1 MDRNEIYRR
10 IPGVDRL
17 MQDGAV
23 RKMTESYGYDQVLD
37 AVRQVL
43 DKIRKKL
50 GEIQS
55 DEEAAQELD
64 HLPDQ
69 IEDILKGWSR
79 YDLRRVINATGI
91 ILHTGLG
98 RAPLGEKAAAHAM
111 QITSGYSNLEYDLES
126 GERGDRSAHF
136 EKVICRITGFEAAM
150 AVNNNA
156 AAVFL
161 TLAALAG
168 GGDVIVSR
176 GELVE
181 IGGKFRVPEMM
192 EVSRARLKEVG
203 TTNRTHLS
211 DYENAV
217 GADTRAFLKVHTSN
231 YRIVGFTSSVS
242 LEELCGLR
250 EKYNIPVIEDLGSG
264 VFVDLKEYGLPY
276 EPTVQ
281 EAAAGGA
288 DVVTFSGDKLLG
300 GPQAGIIA
308 GKKEYIDRIR
318 RHPLARVLR
327 IDKFTAAA
335 LEAVLMEYLD
345 PETAEADIPALRMLT
360 CPLRYVKQ
368 DADTLAGMIRAVL
381 REGEK
386 KEENRLPD
394 AGEAD
399 ETVYETLVP
408 ITAGE
413 CRAAAGGGAMPGTE
427 IRSYA
432 VYFEPVQITPS
443 ELDRRM
449 RRLEIPVI
457 GRIQEGRYFLD
468 MRTVDEREIPYIA
481 EAFRGG
487 SILKKG

>member
-17 MQDGAV
+17 MQDEAV
-23 RKMTESYGYDQVLD
+23 RKMTERYGYDPVLD
-37 AVRQVL
+37 AVHQAL

-55 DEEAAQELD
+55 EEEAERELD

-69 IEDILKGWSR
+69 IEDILKEWSR
-79 YDLRRVINATGI
+79 YDLRRVINGTGI

-98 RAPLGEKAAAHAM
+98 RAPLGEKAAAHAS
-111 QITSGYSNLEYDLES
+111 QIASGYSNLEYDLES
-126 GERGDRSAHF
+126 GKRGDRSAHF

-168 GGDVIVSR
+168 GGEVIVSR

-211 DYENAV
+211 DYGNAV
-217 GADTRAFLKVHTSN
+217 GTDTKAFLKVHTSN
-231 YRIVGFTSSVS
+231 YRIVGFTSAVS

-250 EKYNIPVIEDLGSG
+250 EKYGVPVIEDLGSG
-264 VFVDLKEYGLPY
+264 VFVDLKEYGLQY

-281 EAAAGGA
+281 EAAEGGA

-335 LEAVLMEYLD
+335 LESVLSAYLD
-345 PETAEADIPALRMLT
+345 PDTAVAEIPVLHMLT
-360 CPLRYVKQ
+360 CPLRYVRQ
-368 DADTLAGMIRAVL
+368 DAETLAGMIRAVL
-381 REGEK
+381 REEK
-386 KEENRLPD
+386 RTAENHLTDGGKAEEK
-394 AGEAD
+394 GC
-399 ETVYETLVP
+399 ETLVC
-408 ITAGE
+408 ISTGE
-413 CRAAAGGGAMPGTE
+413 CRAAAGGGAMPGAE
-427 IRSYA
+427 VQSYA
-432 VYFEPVQITPS
+432 VYFEPVQITAA

-449 RRLEIPVI
+449 RNLEIPVI
-457 GRIQEGRYFLD
+457 GRIQEGKYFLD
-468 MRTVDEREIPYIA
+468 MRSVDEQDIPYIA
-481 EAFRGG
+481 ENFRGG

>member
-17 MQDGAV
+17 MQDEAV
-23 RKMTESYGYDQVLD
+23 RKMTERYGYDQVLD
-37 AVRQVL
+37 AVRRVL

-55 DEEAAQELD
+55 DEEAERELD

-69 IEDILKGWSR
+69 IEDILKEWSR
-79 YDLRRVINATGI
+79 YDLRRVINGTGI

-98 RAPLGEKAAAHAM
+98 RAPLGEKAAVHAS
-111 QITSGYSNLEYDLES
+111 QIASGYSNLEYDLES
-126 GERGDRSAHF
+126 GKRGDRSAHF

-168 GGDVIVSR
+168 GGEVIVSR

-217 GADTRAFLKVHTSN
+217 GTDTKAFLKVHTSN
-231 YRIVGFTSSVS
+231 YRIVGFTSAVS

-250 EKYNIPVIEDLGSG
+250 EKYSVPVIEDLGSG
-264 VFVDLKEYGLPY
+264 VFVDLKEYGLRY

-308 GKKEYIDRIR
+308 GKKEFIDRIR

-345 PETAEADIPALRMLT
+345 PETAATGIPALHMLT

-381 REGEK
+381 REGEQMA
-386 KEENRLPD
+386 ENRLTD
-394 AGEAD
+394 DGETD
-399 ETVYETLVP
+399 EPVYETPVY
-408 ITAGE
+408 ITTGE
-413 CRAAAGGGAMPGTE
+413 CRAAAGGGAMPETE
-427 IRSYA
+427 IRSYG
-432 VYFEPVQITPS
+432 VYFEPVQITAS

-449 RRLEIPVI
+449 RSLEIPVV
-457 GRIQEGRYFLD
+457 GRIHEDRYFLD
-468 MRTVDEREIPYIA
+468 MRTVDERDIPYIA

-487 SILKKG
+487 GILKKG

>member
-17 MQDGAV
+17 MQDEAV
-23 RKMTESYGYDQVLD
+23 RKMTERYGYDQVLG
-37 AVRQVL
+37 AVRRVL

-55 DEEAAQELD
+55 DEEAERELD

-69 IEDILKGWSR
+69 IEDILKEWSR
-79 YDLRRVINATGI
+79 YDLRRVINGTGI

-98 RAPLGEKAAAHAM
+98 RAPLGEKAAVHAS
-111 QITSGYSNLEYDLES
+111 QIASGYSNLEYDLES
-126 GERGDRSAHF
+126 GKRGDRSAHF

-168 GGDVIVSR
+168 GGEVIVSR

-217 GADTRAFLKVHTSN
+217 GTDTKAFLKVHTSN
-231 YRIVGFTSSVS
+231 YRIVGFTSAVS

-250 EKYNIPVIEDLGSG
+250 EKYSVPVIEDLGSG
-264 VFVDLKEYGLPY
+264 VFVDLKEYGLRY

-308 GKKEYIDRIR
+308 GKKEFIDRIR

-345 PETAEADIPALRMLT
+345 PETAATGIPALHMLT

-381 REGEK
+381 REGEQMA
-386 KEENRLPD
+386 ENRLTD
-394 AGEAD
+394 DGETD
-399 ETVYETLVP
+399 EPVYETPVY
-408 ITAGE
+408 ITTGE
-413 CRAAAGGGAMPGTE
+413 CRAAAGGGAMPETE
-427 IRSYA
+427 IRSYG
-432 VYFEPVQITPS
+432 VYFEPVQITAS

-449 RRLEIPVI
+449 RSLEIPVV
-457 GRIQEGRYFLD
+457 GRIHEDRYFLD
-468 MRTVDEREIPYIA
+468 MRTVDERDIPYIA

-487 SILKKG
+487 GILKKG

>member
-217 GADTRAFLKVHTSN
+217 GVDTKAFLKVHTSN

-345 PETAEADIPALRMLT
+345 PDTAAVDIPALHMLT

-368 DADTLAGMIRAVL
+368 DAETLAGMIRAAL
-381 REGEK
+381 RERGQTIANEPTDS
-386 KEENRLPD
+386 R
-394 AGEAD
+394 EAD
-399 ETVYETLVP
+399 ETVYKALVH
-408 ITAGE
+408 ITTGE
-413 CRAAAGGGAMPGTE
+413 CRAAAGGGAMPEAE

-432 VYFEPVQITPS
+432 VYFEPVQITAA

-449 RRLEIPVI
+449 RSLEIPVI

-481 EAFRGG
+481 EVFRGG

>member
-64 HLPDQ
+64 HLPDK

-79 YDLRRVINATGI
+79 YDLRRVINGTGI

-231 YRIVGFTSSVS
+231 YRIVGCTSAVP
-242 LEELCGLR
+242 LEE
-250 EKYNIPVIEDLGSG
+250 P
-264 VFVDLKEYGLPY
+264 
-276 EPTVQ
+276 
-281 EAAAGGA
+281 
-288 DVVTFSGDKLLG
+288 
-300 GPQAGIIA
+300 
-308 GKKEYIDRIR
+308 
-318 RHPLARVLR
+318 
-327 IDKFTAAA
+327 
-335 LEAVLMEYLD
+335 
-345 PETAEADIPALRMLT
+345 
-360 CPLRYVKQ
+360 
-368 DADTLAGMIRAVL
+368 
-381 REGEK
+381 
-386 KEENRLPD
+386 
-394 AGEAD
+394 
-399 ETVYETLVP
+399 
-408 ITAGE
+408 
-413 CRAAAGGGAMPGTE
+413 
-427 IRSYA
+427 
-432 VYFEPVQITPS
+432 
-443 ELDRRM
+443 
-449 RRLEIPVI
+449 
-457 GRIQEGRYFLD
+457 
-468 MRTVDEREIPYIA
+468 
-481 EAFRGG
+481 
-487 SILKKG
+487 

>member
-17 MQDGAV
+17 MQDEAV
-23 RKMTESYGYDQVLD
+23 RKMTERYGYDQVLD

-55 DEEAAQELD
+55 EEETERELD

-69 IEDILKGWSR
+69 IEDILKEWSR
-79 YDLRRVINATGI
+79 YDLRRIINGTGI

-98 RAPLGEKAAAHAM
+98 RAPLGEKAAAHAS
-111 QITSGYSNLEYDLES
+111 QIASGYSNLEYDVES
-126 GERGDRSAHF
+126 GKRGDRSVHF

-168 GGDVIVSR
+168 GGEVIVSR

-217 GADTRAFLKVHTSN
+217 GTDTKAFLKVHTSN
-231 YRIVGFTSSVS
+231 YRIVGFTSAVS

-250 EKYNIPVIEDLGSG
+250 EKYGVLVIEDLGSG
-264 VFVDLKEYGLPY
+264 VFVDLKEYGLRY

-308 GKKEYIDRIR
+308 GKKEFIDRIR

-345 PETAEADIPALRMLT
+345 PETAATGIPALHMLT

-381 REGEK
+381 REGEQTAG
-386 KEENRLPD
+386 NRLTD
-394 AGEAD
+394 DGETD
-399 ETVYETLVP
+399 EPVYETPVY
-408 ITAGE
+408 ITTGE
-413 CRAAAGGGAMPGTE
+413 CRAAAGGGAMPETE
-427 IRSYA
+427 IRSYG
-432 VYFEPVQITPS
+432 VYFEPVQITAS

-449 RRLEIPVI
+449 RSLEIPVI
-457 GRIQEGRYFLD
+457 GRIHEDRYFLD
-468 MRTVDEREIPYIA
+468 MRTVDERDIPYIA

-487 SILKKG
+487 RILKKG